1 VYLCQDCC
9 IPTVTSVVLS
19 VEEKIFIMTPKGKD
33 LPPPSFPAPTE
44 PSETVPNPG
53 DKQARKSHSER
64 QELLGWQESEGR
76 KSSEGRGEDDPP
88 VSAFAE
94 PSDPSDEAP
103 GEHPHD
109 QLTNQ
114 QEENPQVIMKTPL
127 KQKTK
132 L

>member
-19 VEEKIFIMTPKGKD
+19 VEEKIFIMTPK
-33 LPPPSFPAPTE
+33 
-44 PSETVPNPG
+44 VPNPG